1 MSAFT
6 LSVRGDVKA
15 VTRDLR
21 RVSRVIVPRITS
33 MALNRAIAKVRT
45 KSIRDVAGAKAI
57 PQSALRGKKAGVPG
71 ARRKQSPRMIIRG
84 KATPNRLSVRILA
97 LVLPVL
103 SSAIGKPRQRGTG
116 ASSGQHSFEGAF
128 VARMRSGHVGVFRR
142 QRPGKKVGAGARGKP
157 EARGALPIMEQS
169 VSLEPDASRIVS
181 RHVETTGR
189 IAFNREFERLLAV
202 RLRTL

>member
-57 PQSALRGKKAGVPG
+57 PQSALRGKKAGVPD
-71 ARRKQSPRMIIRG
+71 ARRMKEMETENG
-84 KATPNRLSVRILA
+84 RL
-97 LVLPVL
+97 
-103 SSAIGKPRQRGTG
+103 
-116 ASSGQHSFEGAF
+116 
-128 VARMRSGHVGVFRR
+128 
-142 QRPGKKVGAGARGKP
+142 KK
-157 EARGALPIMEQS
+157 
-169 VSLEPDASRIVS
+169 
-181 RHVETTGR
+181 
-189 IAFNREFERLLAV
+189 LLAESMLENEV
-202 RLRTL
+202 TREALRKKW